1 MIKNLVFDLGGV
13 LVPLNRIACIRAFD
27 SVVGY
32 KNFGEVLHQYR
43 QLGFFDQ
50 FETGKISARKFRQ
63 IIKGDA
69 APVVNGKPH
78 VVTDR
83 EIDYSLN
90 CYLGEIPQDKID
102 TLLFFKNDYRMLM
115 LSNTNPI
122 GMKKCRQLFLDK
134 GYKIESLFEKQ
145 YLSYKMKMAKPNR
158 EIFEKM
164 IKDSKILPEETLY
177 IDDSPANIAMGK
189 ELGFH
194 VLLYNPKEDLYV
206 KISEYLERQ

>member
-32 KNFGEVLHQYR
+32 KQFGEVLHLYR
-43 QLGFFDQ
+43 QMGFFDK
-50 FETGKISARKFRQ
+50 FETGQISARKFRQ
-63 IIKGDA
+63 IIRGNA
-69 APVVNGKPH
+69 APEPDGKPRKI
-78 VVTDR
+78 TDR

-90 CYLGEIPQDKID
+90 CYLCEIPQDKID
-102 TLLFFKNDYRMLM
+102 TLLFYRTDYRMLL

-122 GMKKCRQLFLDK
+122 GMDKCRQLFLDK
-134 GYKIESLFEKQ
+134 GYKMQDLFEKE

-158 EIFEKM
+158 DIFEKM
-164 IKDSKILPEETLY
+164 IKDAKILPEETLY
-177 IDDSPANIAMGK
+177 IDDSPANIAAGK